1 MRTTLTILLTSLVW
15 AIIILCF
22 FEPKRSEEATA
33 PVVETLEVVTPS
45 PTKSQKRSERKSQRT
60 ESSAEKQVSKSAPAE
75 AAKTSTEASKPAT
88 TESTKATATESTT
101 AAEAVKS
108 TTETTKSATTTSTT
122 TAETIDYAREIVGQ
136 WSPIEGSECPL
147 EISKYGCAIQTKYG
161 VKMRYTYSIKGK
173 RINIGYDNNARF
185 EITKENGVVYLEL
198 FNTTDFSG
206 KYKRTS
212 QPRKI
217 AMRPLDVSTYAEN
230 IVGKWKPLDGQECNL
245 ELSKYGAAIQTKYGV
260 DMRYDYTL
268 NGKKLSIGY
277 NDNAS
282 VVISEDASYY
292 YLEIYNSEDFSGR
305 YRKSK

>member
-15 AIIILCF
+15 ALAILFF
-22 FEPKRSEEATA
+22 FEPKSLEEATT
-33 PVVETLEVVTPS
+33 PVVEAVEVAKVTPP
-45 PTKSQKRSERKSQRT
+45 PTKSQKRGENKSKRT

-75 AAKTSTEASKPAT
+75 AVTSA
-88 TESTKATATESTT
+88 
-101 AAEAVKS
+101 
-108 TTETTKSATTTSTT
+108 TETTKSATTTSTT

-147 EISKYGCAIQTKYG
+147 EISKYGCAIQTKFG
-161 VKMRYTYSIKGK
+161 VKMRYKYSIKGK